1 MFDGRR
7 KFEICVVS
15 SRKRSGMEIN
25 MSKIAVFFGTGY
37 EEIEALTVVDI
48 LRRAGE
54 TVEMVSITD
63 ETKVTGFSSR
73 F

>member
-1 MFDGRR
+1 M
-7 KFEICVVS
+7 
-15 SRKRSGMEIN
+15 N
-25 MSKIAVFFGTGY
+25 KIAVFFGTGY

-63 ETKVTGFSSR
+63 ETKVTGSHDITV
-73 F
+73 